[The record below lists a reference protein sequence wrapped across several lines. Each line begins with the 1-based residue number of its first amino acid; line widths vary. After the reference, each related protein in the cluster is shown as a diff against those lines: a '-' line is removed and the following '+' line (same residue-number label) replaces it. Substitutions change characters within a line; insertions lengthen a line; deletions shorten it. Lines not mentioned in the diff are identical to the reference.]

1 MAGFPQ
7 PQHFIAAGCLF
18 IQFWWPLYSV
28 SSETLRFDRYRDRD
42 LSRLQNFKDVET
54 ETQRDSRIWRMSRPR
69 LIETKNFRGCRDR
82 DSSRL
87 KNLEDVE
94 TETDRD
100 LPKGVETETE
110 SLATHCLKHG
120 CKFKF
125 VRCRET
131 YLKKLITLGHEWTL
145 LGPFFTKGALK
156 LASQGP

>member
-100 LPKGVETETE
+100 SPKGVETETE
-110 SLATHCLKHG
+110 SLATHCS
-120 CKFKF
+120 FKRTMILTF
-125 VRCRET
+125 CRDQPRSQHQ
-131 YLKKLITLGHEWTL
+131 LRL
-145 LGPFFTKGALK
+145 LYPHF
-156 LASQGP
+156 

>member
-7 PQHFIAAGCLF
+7 SQHFIAAGCLF

-100 LPKGVETETE
+100 SPKGVETETETE
-110 SLATHCLKHG
+110 SLATHCCSPISKVTISAKLSSYQCTVGRGPMVFRNCPHPNAQWG
-120 CKFKF
+120 CA
-125 VRCRET
+125 
-131 YLKKLITLGHEWTL
+131 IN
-145 LGPFFTKGALK
+145 
-156 LASQGP
+156 

>member
-100 LPKGVETETE
+100 SPKGVETETETE
-110 SLATHCLKHG
+110 SLATHCSIPFLS
-120 CKFKF
+120 
-125 VRCRET
+125 
-131 YLKKLITLGHEWTL
+131 ITMSD
-145 LGPFFTKGALK
+145 PFPFIQQQRAILF
-156 LASQGP
+156 PFPYIYD

>member
-100 LPKGVETETE
+100 SPKGVETETE
-110 SLATHCLKHG
+110 SLATHCTIYGIMYTSYVWTSASDLPTMKIYVQT
-120 CKFKF
+120 FF
-125 VRCRET
+125 W
-131 YLKKLITLGHEWTL
+131 KKYG
-145 LGPFFTKGALK
+145 
-156 LASQGP
+156 

>member
-100 LPKGVETETE
+100 SPKGVETETETETE
-110 SLATHCLKHG
+110 SLATHCPIPTLI
-120 CKFKF
+120 CF
-125 VRCRET
+125 VKTVKEASAICRSF
-131 YLKKLITLGHEWTL
+131 LDGVVIFHNSGHLDRYE
-145 LGPFFTKGALK
+145 KG
-156 LASQGP
+156 

>member
-100 LPKGVETETE
+100 SPKGVETETE
-110 SLATHCLKHG
+110 SLATHWLQWKNETLLSS
-120 CKFKF
+120 FKAIKAPVWF
-125 VRCRET
+125 KLLLT
-131 YLKKLITLGHEWTL
+131 GLKKHPVERVIGTATY
-145 LGPFFTKGALK
+145 
-156 LASQGP
+156 

>member
-1 MAGFPQ
+1 MSFYPILVASVP
-7 PQHFIAAGCLF
+7 
-18 IQFWWPLYSV
+18 V

-42 LSRLQNFKDVET
+42 LSRLQNFQDVET

-69 LIETKNFRGCRDR
+69 LIETKKFRGCRDR

-110 SLATHCLKHG
+110 TESLATHWVCV
-120 CKFKF
+120 CVCVCVCAYFD
-125 VRCRET
+125 
-131 YLKKLITLGHEWTL
+131 
-145 LGPFFTKGALK
+145 
-156 LASQGP
+156 